1 MGDHQQP
8 IHDPALMS
16 TPAWFT
22 DELEGIL
29 LGVGYRMEPVGDASD
44 SGKIVNVLAANGD
57 YLYTLTISVT
67 P

>member
-1 MGDHQQP
+1 MGQP
-8 IHDPALMS
+8 PVHTPEYMS

-29 LGVGYRMEPVGDASD
+29 LGVGYRVEPVGDASD
-44 SGKIVNVLAANGD
+44 NGKIVNVLDASGN
-57 YLYTLTISVT
+57 YMYTLTISVT